1 MALEIVCE
9 SVQAADRT
17 IYRRS
22 AHIGRAL
29 GDHGLHGT
37 EPTFPREKVQ
47 ARDELDRVVSSLSS
61 LDSAY
66 ASGNT
71 AEARIMLEEARSSW
85 NKVSPAISA
94 REAREA
100 QPLFDSLETQ
110 LKSRAPAIELNS
122 TVYGMLEEDS
132 EDIAGEVRWEPCTR
146 RTAAPPVS
154 AVKKQKR
161 SLKR

>member
-9 SVQAADRT
+9 SVQSADRT

-37 EPTFPREKVQ
+37 EPTFPRETVQ

-71 AEARIMLEEARSSW
+71 AEAR
-85 NKVSPAISA
+85 
-94 REAREA
+94 
-100 QPLFDSLETQ
+100 T
-110 LKSRAPAIELNS
+110 
-122 TVYGMLEEDS
+122 
-132 EDIAGEVRWEPCTR
+132 
-146 RTAAPPVS
+146 PV
-154 AVKKQKR
+154 
-161 SLKR
+161 